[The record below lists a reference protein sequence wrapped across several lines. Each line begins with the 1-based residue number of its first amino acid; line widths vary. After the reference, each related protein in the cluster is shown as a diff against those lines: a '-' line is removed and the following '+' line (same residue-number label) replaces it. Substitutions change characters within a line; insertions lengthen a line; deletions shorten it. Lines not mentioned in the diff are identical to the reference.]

1 MTRNIP
7 NPMRLAFVL
16 SDFYLHPEE
25 QGEPAPA
32 VASLANALRHASGER
47 LAGDWRAWLA
57 QRHFPASYRAA
68 QAQPAQSS
76 LAREFWLSHIC
87 PVATAATA
95 PAACWFAT
103 PVHCRAGLSHVQLD
117 ARGCLRLNTAEVTE
131 LLAAFGR
138 DFAGNG
144 WSLADAGDGRLL
156 LAASDPV
163 AAVITQPP
171 ERWLGCNV
179 AAAQPLGPGAAR
191 LRAITGE
198 IELWLF
204 SAEVNRRRVQSGLP
218 AVTQLWLWDSVCD
231 PGCFAA
237 RPPDSHDRPRLYGR
251 DAVAAALVQAQA
263 GVTADLPSQCRDL
276 LDMQVAGLTVAL
288 LPTQEPGGQDLAGF
302 LEQWLAP
309 SLQAT
314 QQGALRSLQLLANGH
329 IFTLRPRHAWRF
341 WRRRRPW
348 HQVLGA

>member
-1 MTRNIP
+1 
-7 NPMRLAFVL
+7 MRLAFVL

-32 VASLANALRHASGER
+32 VAGLADALRHASGQS
-47 LAGDWRAWLA
+47 LAGDWRSWLA
-57 QRHFPASYRAA
+57 LRHFPAPYRAA
-68 QAQPAQSS
+68 QVQPAASS
-76 LAREFWLSHIC
+76 LAREFWLSRMR

-117 ARGCLRLNTAEVTE
+117 ARGCLRLDTSEVTE

-138 DFAGNG
+138 DFAGSG
-144 WSLADAGDGRLL
+144 WLLADAGDGRLL

-204 SAEVNRRRVQSGLP
+204 SADVNRRRAQQGLP
-218 AVTQLWLWDSVCD
+218 AVTQLWLWDSACN
-231 PGCFAA
+231 PGWFAA
-237 RPPDSHDRPRLYGR
+237 HTTDSHDRPRLFGR

-263 GVTADLPSQCRDL
+263 GVAADLPSQCRDL
-276 LDMQVAGLTVAL
+276 LDMHAAGLTVAL
-288 LPTQEPGGQDLAGF
+288 LPTQEPGGPDLAGF

-309 SLQAT
+309 SLQALRP
-314 QQGALRSLQLLANGH
+314 GALRSLQLLANGH
-329 IFTLRPRHAWRF
+329 IFTLRPRDAWRF

-348 HQVLGA
+348 YQVLGA

>member
-1 MTRNIP
+1 
-7 NPMRLAFVL
+7 MRLAFVL

-32 VASLANALRHASGER
+32 VASLANALRHASGQR

-57 QRHFPASYRAA
+57 LRHFPATDRAA
-68 QAQPAQSS
+68 QVQPAAVS
-76 LAREFWLSHIC
+76 LAREFWLSRMR
-87 PVATAATA
+87 PAATAAPA

-117 ARGCLRLNTAEVTE
+117 ARGCLRLDTAEVTE

-138 DFAGNG
+138 DFAGSG

-156 LAASDPV
+156 LAANDPV

-204 SAEVNRRRVQSGLP
+204 GADVNRRRAQIGLP
-218 AVTQLWLWDSVCD
+218 AVNQLWLWDSACN
-231 PGCFAA
+231 PGWFAA
-237 RPPDSHDRPRLYGR
+237 RTPASHDRPRLYGR

-263 GVTADLPSQCRDL
+263 GVVADLPSQCRDL
-276 LDMQVAGLTVAL
+276 LDMPAAGLAVAL
-288 LPTQEPGGQDLAGF
+288 LPTQEPGGTDLAGF
-302 LEQWLAP
+302 VEQWLAP
-309 SLQAT
+309 SLQAMR
-314 QQGALRSLQLLANGH
+314 QGALRSLQLLANGR
-329 IFTLRPRHAWRF
+329 IFTLRPRDAWRF

-348 HQVLGA
+348 YRVLGA

>member
-1 MTRNIP
+1 
-7 NPMRLAFVL
+7 MRLAFVL

-32 VASLANALRHASGER
+32 VAGLADALRHASAQS
-47 LAGDWRAWLA
+47 LAGDWRSWLA
-57 QRHFPASYRAA
+57 LRHFPAPYRAA
-68 QAQPAQSS
+68 QVQPAASS
-76 LAREFWLSHIC
+76 LAREFWLSRLR

-103 PVHCRAGLSHVQLD
+103 PVHCRAGLSHVQLN
-117 ARGCLRLNTAEVTE
+117 ARGCLRLDTAEVAE

-138 DFAGNG
+138 DFAGSG
-144 WSLADAGDGRLL
+144 WLLADAGDGRLL

-204 SAEVNRRRVQSGLP
+204 SADVNRRRAQQGLP
-218 AVTQLWLWDSVCD
+218 AVTQLWLWDSACN
-231 PGCFAA
+231 PGWFAA
-237 RPPDSHDRPRLYGR
+237 HTTDSHDRPRLFGR
-251 DAVAAALVQAQA
+251 DAVAAALVRAQA
-263 GVTADLPSQCRDL
+263 GVAADLPSQCHEL
-276 LDMQVAGLTVAL
+276 LDMHATGMTVAL
-288 LPTQEPGGQDLAGF
+288 MPTQEPGGPDLATF

-309 SLQAT
+309 SLQALRR
-314 QQGALRSLQLLANGH
+314 GALRSLQLLANGH
-329 IFTLRPRHAWRF
+329 LFTLRSRDSWRF
-341 WRRRRPW
+341 WRRRRAW
-348 HQVLGA
+348 YQVLGA